1 MQGCASALGYGLG
14 KSSARLYRLPMAV
27 SARNVLFRLAKETTW
42 SQFVDYASPALSDVM
57 PLRQILAQ
65 GREFV
70 GNSRN
75 RKRFAQTRQE
85 IASVVSSPGLV
96 IAQRHE
102 PDFAGTA
109 LRELSTEAKRDAGT
123 RILQI
128 YFAQLLRS
136 SSALLDIR
144 AEAFRFTESSQL
156 SWSPSALYVAWDSEF
171 VAGLRDVYAGFYL
184 DDRGRFDRGL
194 AVLGLEDA
202 EDLLLTHL
210 GDGDQSRVRFTT
222 AAFHASL
229 HELFLRCRDRRISLH
244 RNFLALGVYLI
255 CLYDALE
262 SLDSEFDVRSAFEQS
277 YQSVGTAV
285 RAC

>member
-1 MQGCASALGYGLG
+1 
-14 KSSARLYRLPMAV
+14 MAV
-27 SARNVLFRLAKETTW
+27 SARNVLFRLAKETSW
-42 SQFVDYASPALSDVM
+42 SQFVDYASPALGEVM
-57 PLRQILAQ
+57 SLRQILAQ

-75 RKRFAQTRQE
+75 RQRFAQTRSE
-85 IASVVSSPGLV
+85 IAPVLGGCGVV
-96 IAQRHE
+96 IAPRRE
-102 PDFAGTA
+102 PAEGRT
-109 LRELSTEAKRDAGT
+109 LRELEPGEKQDMGT
-123 RILQI
+123 RVLEI

-136 SSALLDIR
+136 SSALLDLR

-156 SWSPSALYVAWDSEF
+156 SWRPSALYVAWDPEF
-171 VAGLRDVYAGFYL
+171 LAGIRDVYAGFYL
-184 DDRGRFDRGL
+184 DDRDRFERGL

-202 EDLLLTHL
+202 EDLLLSHL

-222 AAFHASL
+222 TAFHASL

-244 RNFLALGVYLI
+244 RNFLALGVYLV

-262 SLDSEFDVRSAFEQS
+262 SLDSEFDVRGAFAQS
-277 YQSVGTAV
+277 YQSVGTTV